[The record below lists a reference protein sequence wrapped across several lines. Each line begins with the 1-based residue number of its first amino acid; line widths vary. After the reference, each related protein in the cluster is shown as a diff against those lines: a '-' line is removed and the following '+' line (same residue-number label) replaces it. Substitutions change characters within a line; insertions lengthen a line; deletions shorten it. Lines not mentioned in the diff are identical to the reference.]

1 MYVTFSDWLLSL
13 NNTRLSSSISFC
25 ALMTHLLLLNNI
37 PLYKCTT
44 IYLFPIKGQFW
55 AIICLLLSVWGNN
68 LFVCLASINIHV
80 QVFAGLY
87 VFKSFGEQLLDHV
100 VSLCFTV

>member
-13 NNTRLSSSISFC
+13 NNTRLSPSISFR

-37 PLYKCTT
+37 PLYECTT

-55 AIICLLLSVWGNN
+55 AIIC

-87 VFKSFGEQLLDHV
+87 VFNSSGEQLSDHV
-100 VSLCFTV
+100 VSLCFTL